1 MSIQSIDPRS
11 GEVRRRF
18 PALDSRAIDEKLTRS
33 SLAFAEWRHTS
44 FHERTEPMLK
54 AAELLDA
61 ESAELGRT
69 ITLEMGKPLA
79 AAVAEVRKCAAACRY
94 YAQDA
99 EKMLVD
105 DVVTTEAE
113 TSYVHYLP
121 LGPVLAIMPWN
132 FPFWQV
138 FRFVAPTL
146 MAGNVGLLKHASNV
160 PLCALAIEDLLH
172 RAGFP
177 EGVFQTLLI
186 GSDAVARV
194 LEDKRVVAV
203 TLTGSTSAGA
213 LVAAAAGKVVKP
225 SVLELGGSDPFIV
238 MPSADLDQAVQV
250 GVASRILNNGQS
262 CINAKRFIIHREV
275 YDTFAQRMVAAFEA
289 LRVGDPLESETEVG
303 PLALASVRD
312 DVSSQVVRSLN
323 AGARCL
329 TGATGL
335 ERAGWWF
342 QPGVLDRIPESSP
355 AFREELFGPVAL
367 LFCVSDVDAAIK
379 LANRSEFGLGSSIWT
394 NERAEQRRFINELE
408 TGQTFVNAMVVS
420 DPRLPFGG
428 VKCSGYGRELGV
440 AGIRAFVNA
449 KTVYIAPAR
458 PKDSAATE

>member
-11 GEVRRRF
+11 GEIRRSY
-18 PALDSRAIDEKLTRS
+18 PALDSRAIDEKLKRA
-33 SLAFAEWRHTS
+33 SLAFADWRHTL
-44 FHERTEPMLK
+44 FHERTGPMLK
-54 AAELLDA
+54 TAELLDA

-94 YAQDA
+94 YAQNA
-99 EKMLVD
+99 EQMLVD
-105 DVVTTEAE
+105 KIVTTEAE

-138 FRFVAPTL
+138 FRFAAPTL

-160 PLCALAIEDLLH
+160 PMCALAIEDLLH

-177 EGVFQTLLI
+177 KGVLQTLLI
-186 GSDAVARV
+186 GSDAIARV

-203 TLTGSTSAGA
+203 TLTGSTAAGA
-213 LVAAAAGKVVKP
+213 LVGATSGKVVKP
-225 SVLELGGSDPFIV
+225 SVLELGGSDAFIV
-238 MPSADLDQAVQV
+238 MPSADLEEAVRV

-262 CINAKRFIIHREV
+262 CINAKRFIIHRDV
-275 YDTFAQRMVAAFEA
+275 YEAFEQRMVTAFEA

-312 DVSSQVVRSLN
+312 EVASQVVRSIN

-342 QPGVLDRIPESSP
+342 KPGVLDRIPESSP

-367 LFCVSDVDAAIK
+367 LFSVSDVDAAIK
-379 LANRSEFGLGSSIWT
+379 LANRSDFGLGSSIWT

-408 TGQTFVNAMVVS
+408 TGQTFVNAMVAS

-440 AGIRAFVNA
+440 PGIRAFVNA

-458 PKDSAATE
+458 QKNSAPTE